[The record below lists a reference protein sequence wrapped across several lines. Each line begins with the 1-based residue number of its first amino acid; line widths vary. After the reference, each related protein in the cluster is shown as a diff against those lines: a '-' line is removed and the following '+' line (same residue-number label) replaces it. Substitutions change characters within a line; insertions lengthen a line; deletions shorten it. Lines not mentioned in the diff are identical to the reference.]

1 MLTLL
6 RELDQILRGQR
17 TRLEDLRDG
26 TVPFPLGGILVLL
39 FLLGV
44 VYGFCMGWFSWFNRV
59 AAPVAEGAEV
69 AEVAASPGAN
79 DAYMQMLASMGKVP
93 MLFLL
98 TLIVTF
104 PSLYVFNALVGSKL
118 RATALFR
125 LLIAALA
132 VTMAVLASFGPIVAF
147 FSVTSESYSFIILF
161 NVVIFA
167 IAGILGC
174 LFLMQT
180 LHRLSVATGMEQ
192 AGKPVVIE
200 DASQPAPPTRIPG
213 AIDRLDGHVL
223 KAHVKN
229 VVKLW
234 IVVYGVVGAQMAWI
248 LRPFI
253 GNPDE
258 PFTWF
263 RPRQSSFF
271 ESVWHHFMNLFT

>member
-17 TRLEDLRDG
+17 TRLEDLREG
-26 TVPFPLGGILVLL
+26 TIPFPLGGILMLL

-44 VYGFCMGWFSWFNRV
+44 IYGFCMGWFGWFNRMGAAIAETGESSV
-59 AAPVAEGAEV
+59 A
-69 AEVAASPGAN
+69 SDAN
-79 DAYMQMLASMGKVP
+79 MQVLASMIKTP

-118 RATALFR
+118 QYGSLLR
-125 LLIAALA
+125 LLVAALA

-147 FSVTSESYSFIILF
+147 FSVTSESYSFIVLF
-161 NVVIFA
+161 NVILFSV
-167 IAGILGC
+167 AGLLGC
-174 LFLMQT
+174 LFLLQT
-180 LHRLSVATGMEQ
+180 LHRLSVATGMERTVEIVEHSDE
-192 AGKPVVIE
+192 P
-200 DASQPAPPTRIPG
+200 PARTPG
-213 AIDRLDGHVL
+213 AIDRYDGHVL
-223 KAHVKN
+223 KAHVKS
-229 VVKLW
+229 VVRLW

-253 GNPDE
+253 GKPDE

-263 RPRQSSFF
+263 RDRQSNFF
-271 ESVWHHFMNLFT
+271 ESVWQHLLNLFS